1 MAVALLF
8 EGPGI
13 TQAQYDQARQE
24 VSPNNSLPAG
34 ALYHVAGPTANGW
47 RVVEVWESQDAL
59 DRFFAEK
66 LGAALARAKIDIQ
79 PQVFQVHNIMQA

>member
-1 MAVALLF
+1 MAIALLF

-13 TQAQYDQARQE
+13 TQSQYDQARQE
-24 VSPNNSLPAG
+24 VSPDNRLPAG

-47 RVVEVWESQDAL
+47 RVVEVWESQEAI

-66 LGAALARAKIDIQ
+66 LGAALARAGIDIQ
-79 PQVFQVHNIMQA
+79 PQLFQVHNIMQA